1 MPKPTRERPTEKHT
15 ATGRRLIRSVKQAIA
30 WASGEDVPIRVTMV
44 SVERVPVIDGSI
56 LAPEARRSPLTHNF
70 AMPPHQTKESVVSG
84 SKGMRQ
90 ELSDSMKSRVEEPV
104 HRLCARSAADR
115 LKKISS
121 SSLLGP
127 NSRLSV
133 ERDALASCSKESNN
147 WKVIRSEP

>member
-1 MPKPTRERPTEKHT
+1 MSHILHLAARDRPTEKQT
-15 ATGRRLIRSVKQAIA
+15 ANGRRLIWSVKQAIA
-30 WASGEDVPIRVTMV
+30 WASGADVPIRVTMV

-84 SKGMRQ
+84 SKEMRQ
-90 ELSDSMKSRVEEPV
+90 ELSDSMKSRVV
-104 HRLCARSAADR
+104 HRLCARSAADL

-133 ERDALASCSKESNN
+133 ERDALASCSKESN
-147 WKVIRSEP
+147 